1 MGKMN
6 IQTTFLV
13 VMLSLVLITCMAAIL
28 IGRTVSTSI
37 IEEQVSTNLETT
49 AQSRANH
56 IGTVLGAYNHE
67 TGTMGL
73 RLIKIL
79 TEDSVGRDNL

>member
-1 MGKMN
+1 
-6 IQTTFLV
+6 
-13 VMLSLVLITCMAAIL
+13 MLSLVLITCMAAIL

-67 TGTMGL
+67 TGTRGL
-73 RLIKIL
+73 RLIKIP